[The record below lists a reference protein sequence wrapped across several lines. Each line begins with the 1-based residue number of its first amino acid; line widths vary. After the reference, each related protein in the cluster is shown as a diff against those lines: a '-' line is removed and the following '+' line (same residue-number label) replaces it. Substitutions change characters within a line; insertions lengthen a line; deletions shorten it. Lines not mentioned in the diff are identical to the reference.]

1 MNTLLTIGSLLEGF
15 RDEELRKV
23 EERVDLLADFV
34 GRMAKSGVLPAAPAG
49 AAPAAGSAGHG
60 SFPGKVGQIGDLN
73 GSEKVDDLASKQG
86 GTAR

>member
-49 AAPAAGSAGHG
+49 AGPAAGTADRG
-60 SFPGKVGQIGDLN
+60 SFPGKMGRLGDLN
-73 GSEKVDDLASKQG
+73 GAPGYDK
-86 GTAR
+86 RP